1 MQYLVVI
8 EKADD
13 NYGAYSPDV
22 PGCIATG
29 ATIEETIARY
39 REALGMH
46 LEAMAR
52 DHEELPHPYSVQAV
66 TVDVDVPVHA

>member
-8 EKADD
+8 EKADT

-29 ATIEETIARY
+29 ETIEETISLY
-39 REALGMH
+39 REALRMH
-46 LEAMAR
+46 LAAMAR
-52 DHEELPHPYSVQAV
+52 DGEPLPHPYSVQAV
-66 TVDVDVPVHA
+66 MVEAPELALI